1 MKWHHARRMDER
13 TTVKVVASALVW
25 HGDALLLLRRARDF
39 EEVAQGRGLWEPPG
53 GRVEVGETIVAALA
67 REVREEAGID
77 LPPTAALV
85 DVCNYVLRAGEVVS
99 HRFHIVYAVA
109 LTTEPT
115 LATDDE
121 HDAHRWVRRAGDLA
135 GLDMLPELRAVVIG
149 QLRS

>member
-1 MKWHHARRMDER
+1 MSER

-25 HGDALLLLRRARDF
+25 RGDALLLLRRARDF

-53 GRVEVGETIVAALA
+53 GRVEVGETIAAALA

-77 LPPTAALV
+77 LPPAAVLV
-85 DVCNYVLRAGEVVS
+85 DACHYVLRAGDVVS

-109 LTTEPT
+109 LDGEPT

-121 HDAHRWVRRAGDLA
+121 HDAHRWVDRAADLA
-135 GLDMLPELRAVVIG
+135 GLDMLAELREVVVR
-149 QLRS
+149 QLARGHEDGG